1 MNMFNINAFLEY
13 ISIHKISL
21 QQDQNELAEQMQYLD
36 PDTKDFAELDFE
48 YNYLAGQIHA
58 LGYILEEAKEF

>member
-1 MNMFNINAFLEY
+1 MNNANAFLEY

-21 QQDQNELAEQMQYLD
+21 QQDQNKLSEQMQSLD
-36 PDTKDFAELDFE
+36 PDSKDFQELDFE

-58 LGYILEEAKEF
+58 LGYILEAAKEF

>member
-1 MNMFNINAFLEY
+1 MNNANAFLEY

-21 QQDQNELAEQMQYLD
+21 EQDQNKLSEQMESLD

-48 YNYLAGQIHA
+48 YNYLAGQIHS
-58 LGYILEEAKEF
+58 LGYILEAAKEF